1 MLQHFVMTEMMVVM
15 VVVMM
20 IIRGQGHD
28 PKTRAGTCR
37 VDLEIWQ
44 PADPFFSLDLLR
56 DVLELLGHRVPIII
70 YMC

>member
-1 MLQHFVMTEMMVVM
+1 MVSLTDLLSKHWLSPIASNKVADLMLQHFVMTEMMVVM

-37 VDLEIWQ
+37 VDLEI
-44 PADPFFSLDLLR
+44 
-56 DVLELLGHRVPIII
+56 
-70 YMC
+70 